1 MGVEWKSKW
10 GVLFE
15 GVFVGFI
22 LKYLDP
28 ELFESAFV
36 FLKVYFDFLLI

>member
-1 MGVEWKSKW
+1 MEWVWLCKW

-28 ELFESAFV
+28 ELFESAF
-36 FLKVYFDFLLI
+36 DFLNILIFY